1 MEEEFD
7 HFLSVTDKD
16 DLKSEYL
23 LPVLVGQLLQEKK
36 ISVKVLRSEDEWFGV
51 TYKEDKEAVVN
62 SVKELIEKGLY
73 PPILYS

>member
-1 MEEEFD
+1 MNA
-7 HFLSVTDKD
+7 V
-16 DLKSEYL
+16 KSDVEKL
-23 LPVLVGQLLQEKK
+23 VQKAVLVGQLLQEKK